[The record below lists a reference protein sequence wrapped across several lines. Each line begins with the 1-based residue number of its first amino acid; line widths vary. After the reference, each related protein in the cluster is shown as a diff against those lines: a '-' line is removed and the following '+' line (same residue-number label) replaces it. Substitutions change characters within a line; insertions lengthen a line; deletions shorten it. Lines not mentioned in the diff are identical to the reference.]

1 MASQINLSKIMLG
14 IPLHW
19 LLTNPLSHKAGL
31 LDNVG
36 RSGLPG
42 TRIPGLIFKDLQ
54 AFCAEFMLLIKPQ
67 PLLIFQ
73 LINLNSFSCFHF
85 KTTCLFLIPHLHEL
99 QAFSQYLQQ
108 VKTFPS
114 TVATCGNIFS

>member
-1 MASQINLSKIMLG
+1 MASQINLSKITLG

-19 LLTNPLSHKAGL
+19 LLTNLLSHEVGL

-36 RSGLPG
+36 RSVLPG
-42 TRIPGLIFKDLQ
+42 TRIPGLIFKVLQ

-67 PLLIFQ
+67 RLFIFQ
-73 LINLNSFSCFHF
+73 HIILNSLSYFYF
-85 KTTCLFLIPHLHEL
+85 KTTCLFLIPHLLEL
-99 QAFSQYLQQ
+99 QTFSQYLQQ

-114 TVATCGNIFS
+114 TIATCGNNFS